1 MAFLDD
7 IRRRL
12 IKAGRDPRDL
22 DDEDTGGDPDED
34 GPGPDDDVSEGDMNG
49 LLERRGMREPQ
60 QRGGGFGQQQGQQQ
74 PGTGMQFAGQ
84 APLQIVQPTTD
95 KPRAMFHDPYSA
107 VDWGGWRN
115 RPSALTY
122 DTLRTMSMTN
132 PVVGAI
138 INLRI
143 NQVASFCTP
152 QKTKFDRG
160 FKITHRDRQKSKKGM
175 SPVEQREAEAI
186 ERYLETTGALLPSEF
201 PRDRDSFRTLCK
213 KFVRD
218 TLTYDQAAVE
228 LIRDRGGKPSRFV
241 MLPSETIRPAVSD
254 IEHMEPQELRSRISH
269 VQVYEQ
275 TVIAEFTS
283 DELAWGVMNPRSD
296 IRVNGFGLSPLE
308 QMVSLVTAWL
318 WGFQHNC
325 LAPGALI
332 HTSKG
337 LRRIEDL
344 AGEKFSVWTGQR
356 WASAVG
362 FETDLRPLRITKLSN
377 GTALQSSPDHQF
389 RVIDDEGRA
398 CWRKQ
403 HELAVGDY
411 VLCDR
416 GTVEPPMDEAALCVG
431 ETFTAKGRGRSFTV
445 TSELVRDPGFW
456 EMVGFALGD
465 GHWGEY
471 LLGIFPHYENDAHL
485 FDRFLR
491 VCERH
496 SITANRGVYGKRVRP
511 EGYPSVKIQHRAFL
525 DWLYEI
531 GFHRSSDGKTIPA
544 SLYAQPSWV
553 RAAVLRGLFSADGHT
568 RTHVTGYRTPTV
580 CAVYEPFRQ
589 SIALALASVGV
600 AAAEMAP
607 NLRVQD
613 IRAFVERVGYL
624 QDYKNAD
631 LVREDSHATKWDL
644 VHPAVCADTVLRVR
658 EHERWGELPLPVRRV
673 FYTAALGGNQVSRP
687 RMIEALTLLGEA
699 IPEELIAQTRVREL
713 VTSDEMVP
721 MYDLSVL
728 DDERHF
734 FFANGV
740 GVKNSNYFRN
750 GASIKGLINIKGAI
764 PDRQLRAFR
773 RMWYTMVAGNANAW
787 KTPIV
792 NSEDLQ
798 WVPMQ
803 MGNKDMEFGA
813 WMDWLCKLTTA
824 LYGVDPTEI
833 NFIFGNSGQT
843 SSMSTSRPNEEEVKE
858 SKDKGLLPL
867 LDHTADF
874 LNRHIIQGLNP
885 DFEFVWGGYDA
896 ESEKEEREGRQARV
910 KSTMTVN
917 EARAEEDLP
926 PLEGKLGDVILDSNW
941 IQWAQAQQA
950 AADAAAQQAAGGI
963 PGAPGAPPGDP
974 NQPPGEGQGE
984 NTYDDL
990 FGEGHGQD
998 EGDDG
1003 DDGDEADEAGGD
1015 ADDGS
1020 DEGDGHG
1027 VPDQEGDAGEE
1038 PVVGG
1043 PPGGPK
1049 AVAAAPPKPGGGSP
1063 FPPKKPGGGRPFG
1076 KSITARLG
1084 RIDHWLS

>member
-1 MAFLDD
+1 MGWREELRA
-7 IRRRL
+7 RL
-12 IKAGRDPRDL
+12 IKAGRPPGL
-22 DDEDTGGDPDED
+22 DDEEDDSADDED
-34 GPGPDDDVSEGDMNG
+34 GPGPDDDVSEQDMNA

-60 QRGGGFGQQQGQQQ
+60 RGGFPPPQQGQQQ
-74 PGTGMQFAGQ
+74 PGTGMQLAGQ
-84 APLQIVQPTTD
+84 APLQIVEPTTD

-122 DTLRTMSMTN
+122 DTLRTMSITN

-160 FKITHRDRQKSKKGM
+160 FKIAHRDRQKSKKGM

-254 IEHMEPQELRSRISH
+254 IEHMDPEELRSRIAY

-275 TVIAEFTS
+275 TVIAEFSS

-318 WGFQHNC
+318 WGFQH
-325 LAPGALI
+325 
-332 HTSKG
+332 
-337 LRRIEDL
+337 
-344 AGEKFSVWTGQR
+344 
-356 WASAVG
+356 
-362 FETDLRPLRITKLSN
+362 
-377 GTALQSSPDHQF
+377 
-389 RVIDDEGRA
+389 
-398 CWRKQ
+398 
-403 HELAVGDY
+403 
-411 VLCDR
+411 
-416 GTVEPPMDEAALCVG
+416 
-431 ETFTAKGRGRSFTV
+431 
-445 TSELVRDPGFW
+445 
-456 EMVGFALGD
+456 
-465 GHWGEY
+465 
-471 LLGIFPHYENDAHL
+471 
-485 FDRFLR
+485 
-491 VCERH
+491 
-496 SITANRGVYGKRVRP
+496 
-511 EGYPSVKIQHRAFL
+511 
-525 DWLYEI
+525 
-531 GFHRSSDGKTIPA
+531 
-544 SLYAQPSWV
+544 
-553 RAAVLRGLFSADGHT
+553 
-568 RTHVTGYRTPTV
+568 
-580 CAVYEPFRQ
+580 
-589 SIALALASVGV
+589 
-600 AAAEMAP
+600 
-607 NLRVQD
+607 
-613 IRAFVERVGYL
+613 
-624 QDYKNAD
+624 
-631 LVREDSHATKWDL
+631 
-644 VHPAVCADTVLRVR
+644 
-658 EHERWGELPLPVRRV
+658 
-673 FYTAALGGNQVSRP
+673 
-687 RMIEALTLLGEA
+687 
-699 IPEELIAQTRVREL
+699 
-713 VTSDEMVP
+713 
-721 MYDLSVL
+721 
-728 DDERHF
+728 
-734 FFANGV
+734 
-740 GVKNSNYFRN
+740 NSNYFRN

-843 SSMSTSRPNEEEVKE
+843 SSMGQSRPNEEEVKE

-867 LDHTADF
+867 LDHSADYF
-874 LNRHIIQGLNP
+874 NRHIIQGLNP

-950 AADAAAQQAAGGI
+950 AADAAAQQAAGGM
-963 PGAPGAPPGDP
+963 PGTPGAPPGDP

-990 FGEGHGQD
+990 FGAGHGQGDDDGEGESGDED
-998 EGDDG
+998 EGDDENTPPT
-1003 DDGDEADEAGGD
+1003 DEEQ
-1015 ADDGS
+1015 
-1020 DEGDGHG
+1020 
-1027 VPDQEGDAGEE
+1027 PDAGEQPE
-1038 PVVGG
+1038 PGG
-1043 PPGGPK
+1043 APPGSKNFFG
-1049 AVAAAPPKPGGGSP
+1049 AGAAAKKKPTPFGG
-1063 FPPKKPGGGRPFG
+1063 PPKKPGAPPFG
-1076 KSITARLG
+1076 KSLTNHRLG